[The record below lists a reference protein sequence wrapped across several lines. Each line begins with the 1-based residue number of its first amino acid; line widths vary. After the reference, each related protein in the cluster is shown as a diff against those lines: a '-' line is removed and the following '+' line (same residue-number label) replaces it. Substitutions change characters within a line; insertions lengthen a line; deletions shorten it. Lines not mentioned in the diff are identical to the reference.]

1 MQQNNPFQIMIKT
14 FHLYLNKLKQKV
26 NLHFIKVSFFTGI
39 LTLLR
44 MLTGFISIK
53 VVSVLIGPSGVA
65 LLGQLNSFSSIS
77 LSIASLGINSGVTKL
92 VSEHQNNEQNVKSI
106 INTGLVITLF
116 CSSIVSIICL
126 VFSKTI
132 SQKLFLSEEYYYVIL
147 IFGFTLVFYALNGL
161 ISSIVNGFKEFRLY
175 VIIGSIA
182 SITGLIF
189 TLFLVYFWKVSG
201 ALIAA
206 VTYQSVIF
214 FVSLFLVRKKL
225 WISNIR
231 PINYSRFFASQYFKY
246 AAMTLTTALLNPTSR
261 FWVRSYAIQELGINS
276 AGIWEGINRF
286 SNMYLSVIT
295 SVLGIYYLP
304 QIAGLNEKKLIK
316 KEVFSGLISTL
327 PILLIVSTLIF
338 IFRDTIITILF
349 SPEFKPMKALF
360 LNQLAGDFLKI
371 ASWMFSII
379 MLSKSMTTVFII
391 SEVAITV
398 VYISLVYLFTPMY
411 GLQGIVLANT
421 VHYAVYFIFSII
433 LFYKFLKSK

>member
-1 MQQNNPFQIMIKT
+1 
-14 FHLYLNKLKQKV
+14 
-26 NLHFIKVSFFTGI
+26 
-39 LTLLR
+39 
-44 MLTGFISIK
+44 
-53 VVSVLIGPSGVA
+53 VA

-92 VSEHQNNEQNVKSI
+92 VSEHQNIEQNIKSI
-106 INTGLVITLF
+106 INTGLIITLV
-116 CSSIVSIICL
+116 CSTIVSFICL
-126 VFSKTI
+126 VFAKTI
-132 SQKLFLSEEYYYVIL
+132 SQKLFLTEDYYYVIL

-161 ISSIVNGFKEFRLY
+161 ISSVVNGFKEFRLY
-175 VIIGSIA
+175 VIIGSVA
-182 SITGLIF
+182 SITGLLF

-231 PINYSRFFASQYFKY
+231 PINYSSLFASQYFKY
-246 AAMTLTTALLNPTSR
+246 AAMTLTTALLNPTTS

-286 SNMYLSVIT
+286 SSMYLSVIT

-304 QIAGLNEKKLIK
+304 QIAGLKEKKLIK
-316 KEVFSGLISTL
+316 NEVFSGLISTL
-327 PILLIVSTLIF
+327 PILLMISVLIF
-338 IFRDTIITILF
+338 IFRDLIIIILF
-349 SPEFKPMKALF
+349 SPEFKPMKELF

-421 VHYAVYFIFSII
+421 VHYAVYLIFSIT
-433 LFYKFLKSK
+433 LFFTYLNSNKEINKAPHDE